1 MAANVGTIVPMMH
14 FRHSDG
20 RSPRLPPLRSVQA
33 FEAASRHLS
42 FKVAAEELSV
52 TPTAISHQIK
62 TLEAHLGVRLFH
74 RLPRSLKLTSAG
86 EAYAPHVRRAFEKL
100 AEASLAL
107 RSDDVEGQIAIST
120 TMSLAGQWLGPRL
133 PRFQKLYPDLAVRVS
148 SSDDVA
154 DFAREGVDLAIRYG
168 FGDYPGMHVA
178 WVLDDYV
185 APVCAPGFAPDAEAP
200 ETLLGAALISY
211 EWSGFSEVDPSWV
224 KWFRAAGVMDGHPG
238 QIATYTDERMC
249 LQAAADGYGVAL
261 ASLIA
266 AAGDLESGRL
276 VAPFQVRLKNKSYYL
291 VCPQVAARQSKV
303 RAFQDWLLD
312 EADMFRDSAI
322 GMKFLDPDAAA

>member
-1 MAANVGTIVPMMH
+1 MART
-14 FRHSDG
+14 RHNDG

-33 FEAASRHLS
+33 FEAAARHLS
-42 FKVAAEELSV
+42 FKAAAEELSV
-52 TPTAISHQIK
+52 TSTAISHQIK
-62 TLEAHLGVRLFH
+62 ALEAHLDVSLFH

-86 EAYAPHVRRAFEKL
+86 EAYAPHVRQAFEKL

-107 RSDDVEGQIAIST
+107 GSDDVEGQIAIST

-148 SSDDVA
+148 SSDAVA
-154 DFAREGVDLAIRYG
+154 DFARDGIDVAIRYG
-168 FGDYPGMHVA
+168 FGDYPGMHVV

-185 APVCAPGFAPDAEAP
+185 APVCAPGLALDPDAP
-200 ETLLGAALISY
+200 EKLLGAALINY

-224 KWFRAAGVMDGHPG
+224 QWFRASGVMDGRPNR
-238 QIATYTDERMC
+238 IATYTDERMC
-249 LQAAADGYGVAL
+249 LQAAADGHGVAL

-276 VAPFQVRLKNKSYYL
+276 VAPFHVRLKNKSYYL

-312 EADMFRDSAI
+312 EADMFRDSEI
-322 GMKFLDPDAAA
+322 GMKFLDPDTVE